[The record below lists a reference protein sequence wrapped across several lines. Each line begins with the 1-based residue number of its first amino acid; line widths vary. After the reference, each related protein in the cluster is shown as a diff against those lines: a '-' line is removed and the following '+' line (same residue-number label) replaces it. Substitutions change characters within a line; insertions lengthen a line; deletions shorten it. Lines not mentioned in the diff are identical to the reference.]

1 MVVDQ
6 LGQGTFGQ
14 VFLCHQTGGSSN
26 GSSEAPT
33 TAAGISGGEG
43 AAAAPVA
50 VAVKVVKN
58 KPAYMS
64 QAWVEV
70 RVARLLNG
78 RGTFWG
84 SKCVRKSYFHV
95 DLFSLC

>member
-1 MVVDQ
+1 MVDQ

-14 VFLCHQTGGSSN
+14 VFLCHQIGGANNDSS
-26 GSSEAPT
+26 
-33 TAAGISGGEG
+33 AGD

-78 RGTFWG
+78 RGTCNCWREREG
-84 SKCVRKSYFHV
+84 ARASDRDIWV
-95 DLFSLC
+95 DLRKKNHYKWLIS